1 MNRRSHK
8 DRAQHKLAMMFKTYN
23 IKVSLMEQESNYQL
37 GLKVEKGTLTSPSE
51 IITAI
56 SILDDLCY
64 QGKIT
69 KDHLVTIKIN
79 LAERLA
85 GFKLVAK

>member
-8 DRAQHKLAMMFKTYN
+8 DRAQHRLAMMFKTYN
-23 IKVSLMEQESNYQL
+23 IKVSLMDQEANYQL

-64 QGKIT
+64 QEKIT
-69 KDHLVTIKIN
+69 KDHLVTIKMN